1 MFKTLVTLRKRV
13 AIGLLARGINIPAP
27 FVEKYAE
34 LIHLKRLLDEKK
46 VDCVL
51 DVGANIGQFA
61 QDLRQIGYTGFIVSF
76 EPVKETFVT
85 LTGQFAGDPNWLG
98 FQTALGNE
106 PGELEFNI
114 GKDTKYSSALA
125 FNNAGD
131 VDRTEKVPVQ
141 RLDELIRENKRLA
154 TSSKILLK
162 MDTQGFDLEVFAGAS
177 GCIDGIVAIMSE
189 VSVIPL
195 YEGMKSY
202 KESLTIYEDAG
213 FRLTNLSTVN
223 RTAEG
228 QIVELNCILSR

>member
-1 MFKTLVTLRKRV
+1 MVKTLISVRKRI
-13 AIGLLARGINIPAP
+13 AFGLLARGINIPAP

-34 LIHLKRLLDEKK
+34 LIHLKKILDEKK
-46 VDCVL
+46 IDCVL

-76 EPVKETFVT
+76 EPVKEAFAT

-98 FQTALGNE
+98 VQTALGSDR
-106 PGELEFNI
+106 GELEFNI

-125 FNNAGD
+125 FSNAGD

-141 RLDELIRENKRLA
+141 RLDDLVRENKRLA
-154 TSSKILLK
+154 ASSKILLK

-189 VSVIPL
+189 VSVIPW

-202 KESLTIYEDAG
+202 KESLAIYESSG
-213 FRLTNLSTVN
+213 FRLTNLSTVSRN
-223 RTAEG
+223 SG
-228 QIVELNCILSR
+228 GHVVELNCILSR